1 MNKISD
7 PLASANYLL
16 AQREA
21 FQNWS
26 QGRLA
31 RWHQNWLGSLSL
43 GAIGAAFCGLVSL
56 GGAGLM
62 AMGIS
67 THNKELTSIGMGVGS
82 VCGGLF
88 LGMMIE
94 NWCVSSWCNPV
105 INRQSTKYNVRFH
118 RLPAKTL
125 WGEYPQEKKTQLLS
139 QMAQL
144 DERWDT
150 VKSTA
155 LALIDG
161 SDLPYV
167 WWQQMEEIVNWGLT
181 EQQEQKLQVQQ
192 KQAFLRAQEH
202 VQLQVHVPNVEVQT
216 EHHVETQT
224 DYAPKAFRL

>member
-7 PLASANYLL
+7 PLTAATALL

-21 FQNWS
+21 FQKWS

-43 GAIGAAFCGLVSL
+43 GAIGASFCGLVSL

-62 AMGIS
+62 VMGIS
-67 THNKELTSIGMGVGS
+67 THNTQWASVGMGIS
-82 VCGGLF
+82 SICGGLF
-88 LGMMIE
+88 LGMMVE
-94 NWCVSSWCNPV
+94 NWFPSSWCNPL
-105 INRQSTKYNVRFH
+105 INRQSTKYNVWFRQ
-118 RLPAKTL
+118 LPTKTL
-125 WGEYPQEKKTQLLS
+125 WGEYPQEQKTQLLS

-144 DERWDT
+144 DEQWDT

-181 EQQEQKLQVQQ
+181 EQQEQKLQAQQ
-192 KQAFLRAQEH
+192 KEAFICAQEH
-202 VQLQVHVPNVEVQT
+202 MQLQVHTSNVEVQT
-216 EHHVETQT
+216 EYHVETQT
-224 DYAPKAFRL
+224 NYAPKAVRL